1 MKRSADQDLLWGEQE
16 RERRLRSAILRLL
29 KVHGPMSARGMAA
42 KTHRTG
48 EFKII
53 HCARQLLDSDRVET
67 RTLIAPGKTRNAVVL
82 LWLIP
87 GDDRPPATG
96 FNGGPGR
103 PALEPEEDEDHF
115 QVEPLMLARN
125 INEADL
131 AWQAYWRLPRAER
144 RGLPPPESGRGI
156 AGWDCPRTLDELRQG
171 GLSEAPIP
179 ELVEGEG
186 RP

>member
-1 MKRSADQDLLWGEQE
+1 MKRSAEQDLLWGEQE

-29 KVHGPMSARGMAA
+29 KKHGPMSARGMAA
-42 KTHRTG
+42 KTQRTG
-48 EFKII
+48 EFSVV
-53 HCARQLLDSDRVET
+53 HCARQLLDSGRVET
-67 RTLIAPGKTRNAVVL
+67 RTLIDPKKTQKAVVL

-87 GDDRPPATG
+87 GDNREPAAG

-103 PALEPEEDEDHF
+103 PALEPEDEDDLRM
-115 QVEPLMLARN
+115 EPLMLAPN
-125 INEADL
+125 ISEADL